1 LIRANDKL
9 RTIMIGRHEAR
20 VVLATVG
27 ADWRTVDQ
35 RSALELIRLHGY
47 QFVTVPADVGD
58 PPRVLVAA
66 DLLRTEDERTIRRIM
81 RRGAR

>member
-1 LIRANDKL
+1 MIRANDRL
-9 RTIMIGRHEAR
+9 RTVLIGRTEAR
-20 VVLATVG
+20 VLLATEG

-35 RSALELIRLHGY
+35 RNALELIRPHGY